1 MSLAPT
7 LSLEEASRRTWDVA
21 IVGAGPAGA
30 LAARETARRGAGVL
44 LVDQASFP
52 RWKVCGCCLNGRALG
67 ALEAAG
73 LGGLAKARR
82 AVPLE
87 AIALTAGGRSARVA
101 LSGSVALSRET
112 FDAALVGEAMRA
124 GAAFLP
130 QTRAAL
136 PPEDAGAPGDIRLLE
151 LVQGPAT
158 TIVRTRCVLAADG
171 LGGKLLARAGVSAA
185 PSAPGS
191 RIGAGTGLTEA
202 PAFYRPGIVYMAC
215 GEHGYAGLVRLEDGR
230 LDVAAALDASR
241 VRACG
246 GPGQAVVPLLAEA
259 GWPIIPSLET
269 AAWRGTAALTRRA
282 RRCAARR
289 LFVLGDAAG
298 YVEPFTG
305 EGMAWAL
312 ASALA
317 LAPLAVRAAR
327 RRQPTLADAWT
338 AWWPGAPWPAGGPPS
353 CCATRCLPAPWSA
366 CWAACP
372 PSPSPSCACSTRG
385 AWRCEQAGALSPS
398 PHRPCPP
405 TCETPPGRS
414 LLLLL
419 LLVHAVAALAVAD
432 AQDGGQRHLQGG
444 QLLLPG

>member
-7 LSLEEASRRTWDVA
+7 LSLAEASRCIWDVA
-21 IVGAGPAGA
+21 VVGAGPAGA
-30 LAARETARRGAGVL
+30 LAAREAARRGAEVL
-44 LVDQASFP
+44 LIDQASFP

-67 ALEAAG
+67 ALAAAG
-73 LGGLAKARR
+73 LGGLAAARG

-87 AIALTAGGRSARVA
+87 AMALTSGGRSARVA

-112 FDAALVGEAMRA
+112 FDAALVQEAVRA
-124 GAAFLP
+124 GSAFLQ

-136 PPEDAGAPGDIRLLE
+136 PPEDAGAAGDFRLLE

-158 TIVRTRCVLAADG
+158 VIARARCVLAADG
-171 LGGKLLARAGVSAA
+171 LGGKLLARAGVVGQTFLSA
-185 PSAPGS
+185 S
-191 RIGAGTGLTEA
+191 RIGAGTVLTEA

-215 GEHGYAGLVRLEDGR
+215 GVYGYAGLVRLEDGR
-230 LDVAAALDASR
+230 LDVAAALDACR

-246 GPGQAVVPLLAEA
+246 GPGAVVAPLLAEA
-259 GWPIIPSLET
+259 GWPDIPSLEA

-282 RRCAARR
+282 RRCAAVR

-327 RRQPTLADAWT
+327 RWHPSLADAWT
-338 AWWPGAPWPAGGPPS
+338 ALHSRVVARRS
-353 CCATRCLPAPWSA
+353 LA
-366 CWAACP
+366 C
-372 PSPSPSCACSTRG
+372 RG
-385 AWRCEQAGALSPS
+385 AAFVLRHPLLARTLV
-398 PHRPCPP
+398 RLL
-405 TCETPPGRS
+405 GR
-414 LLLLL
+414 LP
-419 LLVHAVAALAVAD
+419 ALAVPFVRVLNARGPEGR
-432 AQDGGQRHLQGG
+432 AGRLSAPFAPLFHKPIRQFN
-444 QLLLPG
+444 PFSPW